1 MEWRAIESRQGDMST
16 HREPQ
21 SAPTESD
28 ENLAAW
34 EAGVQRMKADL
45 QSRFPELFDESGELI
60 MERAMELFRRGTNGK
75 RTFTRAEFI
84 ALTEGGA
91 SRRADAS

>member
-1 MEWRAIESRQGDMST
+1 MST
-16 HREPQ
+16 HRDPQ
-21 SAPTESD
+21 SAPTEAD

-34 EAGVQRMKADL
+34 EAGIQRLKAEL
-45 QSRFPELFDESGELI
+45 QSRHPELFDESGELI
-60 MERAMELFRRGTNGK
+60 MERAMELFRQRTNGQ

-84 ALTEGGA
+84 ALTGGGA